1 MSEASVRVIPTD
13 DLVINENSP
22 RAPLWWGM
30 VWLIIIEAMVF
41 LGLIVSYFYLR
52 YYAPTWPL
60 GDIEPPELTLPTIS
74 ALTLWI
80 SSAPMCRAD
89 SSIRK
94 GDVKKL
100 KIGLAISFAL
110 GLIFLILKYIEY
122 SGLDYNWATN
132 AYGSIVW
139 AITGFHSAHV
149 LAVLLET
156 VVVFAAASRGYFS
169 AHRNLG
175 VRINGLYWHFV
186 VAIWVPLYVTLYLS
200 HLVLQPR

>member
-132 AYGSIVW
+132 ATALSYGPLQGFTRPTCLRYCSRRLWCLRRHLVATFRRTVTW
-139 AITGFHSAHV
+139 ACASTVSTGTLS
-149 LAVLLET
+149 
-156 VVVFAAASRGYFS
+156 SPSGC
-169 AHRNLG
+169 
-175 VRINGLYWHFV
+175 
-186 VAIWVPLYVTLYLS
+186 LYVTLYLS